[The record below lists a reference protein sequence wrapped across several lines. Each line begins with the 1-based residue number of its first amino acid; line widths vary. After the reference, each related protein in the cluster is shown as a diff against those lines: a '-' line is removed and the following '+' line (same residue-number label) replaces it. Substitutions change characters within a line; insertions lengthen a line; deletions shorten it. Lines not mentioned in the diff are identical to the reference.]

1 MLKMFGQ
8 RIATKVFGEV
18 TPDGM
23 DVVRIVL
30 GIVILNH
37 EAITLDA
44 VVVLLSPLSRTHPNE
59 S

>member
-1 MLKMFGQ
+1 MLKMFGK

-23 DVVRIVL
+23 DVVSIVL
-30 GIVILNH
+30 SVVILNH

-44 VVVLLSPLSRTHPNE
+44 VVVLLPPLS
-59 S
+59 